1 MECLC
6 TNKACLSVFIFLS
19 GWIFYWIFLLKK
31 YTNIVVLT
39 TYSTWS
45 TYSTCAIRLLLVR
58 KLMSTV
64 LPASRKLQSGY
75 DQLVY
80 VFVFTLHKFMRHSN
94 NNNALINVSD
104 LSKYPVHFARKLL
117 NLYAFLQ
124 FHFLRSFPFCLC
136 ELKLNWLLCQI
147 FAWIKLLK

>member
-31 YTNIVVLT
+31 YPNIVVLT
-39 TYSTWS
+39 TYST
-45 TYSTCAIRLLLVR
+45 CAIRVLLVR

-147 FAWIKLLK
+147 FAWIKLSK